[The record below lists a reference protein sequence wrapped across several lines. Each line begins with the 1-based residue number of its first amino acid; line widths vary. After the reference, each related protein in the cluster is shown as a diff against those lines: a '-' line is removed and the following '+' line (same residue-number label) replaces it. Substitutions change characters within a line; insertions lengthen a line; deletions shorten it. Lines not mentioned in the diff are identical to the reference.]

1 MPDLVGEGVNSSGE
15 ASGACSVCFSF
26 RFKSER
32 WRSLQEGSQGI
43 FSWMRVSVETN
54 ILPLLGDGLAL
65 LLLDP

>member
-26 RFKSER
+26 RFKSVR
-32 WRSLQEGSQGI
+32 WRSLAEASQGM
-43 FSWMRVSVETN
+43 FSWMRVSVDTK
-54 ILPLLGDGLAL
+54 ILPLLDDGLVL